1 MSIFD
6 VDPDSDKEHDD
17 DADDNADEKSDTS
30 SEKDASI
37 GWWKQTY
44 VISNFKLF

>member
-17 DADDNADEKSDTS
+17 DADAGEKSDTS

-37 GWWKQTY
+37 GGWKQTDA
-44 VISNFKLF
+44 ISNLRLF